1 MKFLDMIKYIRIWKN
16 LGNLKESEI
25 KKNIFIYN
33 YIETYIIGYTLFY
46 FAEFCEK
53 C

>member
-1 MKFLDMIKYIRIWKN
+1 MKFLDMIEYVRSECEVE
-16 LGNLKESEI
+16 KEFR
-25 KKNIFIYN
+25 KFRNNIFIYN

-46 FAEFCEK
+46 FAESREK